1 MTFENSKYNLQEGEE
16 KVLNLMSQPSYSMW
30 VNSISRITSQKEIN
44 FNNKQIPIEEA
55 TSMLVSEN
63 YKNRRIIDKKVKE
76 QLATVADFAEAEI
89 NAVYTSKKIE
99 DELRGLE
106 KPYSSTVLQYENE
119 EETVENLVKVVTDN
133 AKISKKFYRLKAK
146 MLKQDKLSYCD
157 RAASVGKISR
167 SFDFKE
173 TVKIL
178 QNSFRKISPKYEEIF
193 NRFLENGQI
202 NVYPKKGKSGG
213 AYCFGSIG
221 SPTFVL
227 LNHTNDLNSVTTL
240 AHEMGHAFH
249 TELSNTQDPIYS
261 DYTTSVA
268 EVASTFF
275 ENFVFEELMESLTK
289 KEQTIALHDK
299 ISGEISTIFRQI
311 ACFNFENELHK
322 NIREKGYLAKE
333 EIAKLMNKNMKAYLG
348 PIVKFEEDDGYQF
361 ITWSHIRR
369 FFYVYTYASGSLISS
384 ALFAKYKEDPKYL
397 EKIEEFLSAGSS
409 KNPEDIFAS
418 AGIDIRNPDFFRIGL
433 EKIENDI
440 KKLEKLIG

>member
-1 MTFENSKYNLQEGEE
+1 
-16 KVLNLMSQPSYSMW
+16 
-30 VNSISRITSQKEIN
+30 
-44 FNNKQIPIEEA
+44 
-55 TSMLVSEN
+55 
-63 YKNRRIIDKKVKE
+63 
-76 QLATVADFAEAEI
+76 
-89 NAVYTSKKIE
+89 
-99 DELRGLE
+99 
-106 KPYSSTVLQYENE
+106 
-119 EETVENLVKVVTDN
+119 
-133 AKISKKFYRLKAK
+133 
-146 MLKQDKLSYCD
+146 
-157 RAASVGKISR
+157 
-167 SFDFKE
+167 
-173 TVKIL
+173 
-178 QNSFRKISPKYEEIF
+178 
-193 NRFLENGQI
+193 
-202 NVYPKKGKSGG
+202 
-213 AYCFGSIG
+213 
-221 SPTFVL
+221 
-227 LNHTNDLNSVTTL
+227 
-240 AHEMGHAFH
+240 
-249 TELSNTQDPIYS
+249 
-261 DYTTSVA
+261 
-268 EVASTFF
+268 
-275 ENFVFEELMESLTK
+275 MESLTK